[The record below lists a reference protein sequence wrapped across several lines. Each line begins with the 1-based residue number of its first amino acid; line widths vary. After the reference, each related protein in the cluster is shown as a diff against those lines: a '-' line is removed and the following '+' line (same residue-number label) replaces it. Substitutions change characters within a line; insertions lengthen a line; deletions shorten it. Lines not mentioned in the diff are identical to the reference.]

1 MNVAVVGIGFIGPV
15 HIEALRRAGVTVRG
29 ILGQSAEETRKA
41 AAALNVPVAYDSY
54 DDLLRDPDIHAV
66 HLATPNRLHY
76 PMTSAALEAGKHVM
90 CEKPLAMNTAESAAL
105 VQLAQSRPAQAA
117 GVNYNMRFYPLMHH
131 ARDMVQSGALGE
143 IYSVRGAY
151 FQDWLL
157 YDTDWNWR
165 LRAEEGGALRAVGDI
180 GTHWLDLI
188 TFITGLEIA
197 QLVADLATL
206 IPTRKRPRRA
216 VATFKGK
223 EQAGPVEYDSVPIDT
238 EDWGSVMLRFQGGA
252 RGSMNVSQTA
262 AGRKNRLDFEISGAK
277 ASIAWD
283 SERPNELWIG
293 HRDAPNELL
302 IKDPS
307 LMSEGAAAIAS
318 MPGGHAEG
326 FPDSFKQLY
335 RTFYGYIEAGDFS
348 APRPF
353 PTFEEGHHEL
363 VLCERILQ
371 SQREGRWVDVEG
383 RRK

>member
-41 AAALNVPVAYDSY
+41 AAALNVPVAYDNY

-371 SQREGRWVDVEG
+371 SQREGRWVDVVSS
-383 RRK
+383 

>member
-29 ILGQSAEETRKA
+29 ILGQSADETRKA
-41 AAALNVPVAYDSY
+41 AAALNVPVGYDSY
-54 DDLLRDPDIHAV
+54 DDLLRDPDIDAV
-66 HLATPNRLHY
+66 HLATPNKLHY

-117 GVNYNMRFYPLMHH
+117 AVNYNIRFYPLMHH
-131 ARDMVQSGALGE
+131 ARDLVQRGALGE
-143 IYSVRGAY
+143 IYSVRGGY

-165 LRAEEGGALRAVGDI
+165 LRADEGGALRAVGDI

-188 TFITGLEIA
+188 TFISGLEIA

-206 IPTRKRPRRA
+206 IPARKRPRQA

-223 EQAGPVEYDSVPIDT
+223 GQAGPVEYDSVPIDT
-238 EDWGSVMLRFQGGA
+238 EDWGSVMLRFKGGA

-307 LMSEGAAAIAS
+307 LMSDSAAAIAS

-326 FPDSFKQLY
+326 FADSFKQLY

-371 SQREGRWVDVEG
+371 SQREGRWVDVEQSS
-383 RRK
+383 